1 MPKHSIPWRRKSNR
15 FLPNKHII
23 SHNFQI
29 RKQEKNMCVA
39 NAITAMNE
47 IKCGCKLKVD
57 DLYTKNMNQAGERL
71 FVIVDKMKNKGQR
84 IMSESTTTSSSTS
97 SNKDIRLQFNAKP
110 LNKPYVNTIKKALA
124 RNKSVVV
131 TIKTYNHEN
140 ILQRYRDVNGKKI
153 KMKQRPHAICIYGY
167 NDNVEDKNIH
177 PMEKGYFYFIN
188 SHGKEWIQDGFGFL
202 TYEYAEKCIEEG
214 VVSM

>member
-1 MPKHSIPWRRKSNR
+1 MPKNSIPWRRKSNR

-23 SHNFQI
+23 SHNVQI

-84 IMSESTTTSSSTS
+84 IMS
-97 SNKDIRLQFNAKP
+97 
-110 LNKPYVNTIKKALA
+110 
-124 RNKSVVV
+124 
-131 TIKTYNHEN
+131 
-140 ILQRYRDVNGKKI
+140 
-153 KMKQRPHAICIYGY
+153 
-167 NDNVEDKNIH
+167 
-177 PMEKGYFYFIN
+177 
-188 SHGKEWIQDGFGFL
+188 
-202 TYEYAEKCIEEG
+202 
-214 VVSM
+214 